1 MYTIFLVTY
10 TILRVKFT
18 ILPGGERTTRG
29 VASDSSDD
37 SRDCKTASASPQSC
51 LIQIKLNIAPFNS
64 NRNKFPRQDWG
75 VVSDFSDD
83 SIDPLSLSLS
93 LFLSLSLSLAL
104 SRPLSHSL
112 ALFRSLSLAVSR
124 SLSLTLT

>member
-1 MYTIFLVTY
+1 MYTHTY
-10 TILRVKFT
+10 VNAHKSSLYVNVHAA
-18 ILPGGERTTRG
+18 GGALTTRG

-93 LFLSLSLSLAL
+93 LSLS
-104 SRPLSHSL
+104 RTLSHSL
-112 ALFRSLSLAVSR
+112 ALFRSISLALSR